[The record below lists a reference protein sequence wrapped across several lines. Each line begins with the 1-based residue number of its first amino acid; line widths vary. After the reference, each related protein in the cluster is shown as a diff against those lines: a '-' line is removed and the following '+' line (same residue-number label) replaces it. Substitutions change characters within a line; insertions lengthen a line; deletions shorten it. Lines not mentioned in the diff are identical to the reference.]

1 MIRFVSISLFYLFKY
16 KGKEFKE
23 QLNEILILTF
33 GGVKGTVSLATIF
46 ILPFTINQMIFYQRS
61 LLLFLTAGVILV
73 TLIVG
78 IVVLPLLTETEE
90 VVKTDL
96 NALMILEEVIEVLK
110 SEIKTL
116 DKDSK
121 EYLATEA
128 VIENYQ
134 ERIRDRSAVFFRS
147 SLLKPRTLGPNS
159 TFPMTVSHGKS
170 AVFWYTTPRS
180 GAGFPTFLP

>member
-1 MIRFVSISLFYLFKY
+1 MILFMIRFVSISLFYLFKY

-78 IVVLPLLTETEE
+78 IVVLPC
-90 VVKTDL
+90 
-96 NALMILEEVIEVLK
+96 
-110 SEIKTL
+110 
-116 DKDSK
+116 
-121 EYLATEA
+121 
-128 VIENYQ
+128 
-134 ERIRDRSAVFFRS
+134 
-147 SLLKPRTLGPNS
+147 
-159 TFPMTVSHGKS
+159 
-170 AVFWYTTPRS
+170 
-180 GAGFPTFLP
+180 